1 MRRVHDMGGLNAGP
15 IDREEHHVEPWHM
28 EFFVLLATLIAP
40 NNRILRLDEMRRAV
54 EDLGEE
60 KYNAMAYSDRQ
71 TWATAKILVEKGLLT
86 WDEIDDRISALRQ
99 RRGEEG
105 Q

>member
-1 MRRVHDMGGLNAGP
+1 MRRVHDMGGLSAGP
-15 IDREEHHVEPWHM
+15 IDRDEHPDERWHM
-28 EFFVLLATLIAP
+28 EFFVLLSTLISP
-40 NNRILRLDEMRRAV
+40 RNRILRLDEMRRAV

-86 WDEIDDRISALRQ
+86 WDEIEQRISTLRR
-99 RRGEEG
+99 RRGG
-105 Q
+105 VGT